1 MPVEIIMPKLGMSM
15 EEGTVVEWL
24 KKKGDQVKKGESVVV
39 ISSEKIEKDIEA
51 PEDGV
56 LLEILAEQDE
66 TVPVGK
72 AIGYIGQE
80 SEKVEQERSTVA
92 VQQTNLETAASVE
105 ATQPVASIETVK
117 STEII
122 RRKPRVSPA
131 ARKLALEA
139 GIDLNSITGSGP
151 NGRITRADIIKA
163 VQAKRSESDLQLK
176 RQAEIATIEQEPQK
190 LTEQKPINQ
199 AGVTVKPI
207 TGMRKVIATR
217 MFTSLQQ
224 SAQLTIHMRADVT
237 ELLEIQKKARAELL
251 DEHDVKLTITDF
263 IARATI
269 LALLTHKQMN
279 SIYQD
284 EHIYTYDSVHLGI
297 AVALENGLVVPVIS
311 HAEKLSIRE
320 ISKKIK
326 DLSLRVK
333 EGKLESEEMKG
344 STFTLTS
351 LGAYG
356 VEFFTPVLNPPEV
369 GILGVGTVA
378 DTPVF
383 VGDVVERR
391 SLLPLSLTFDHRVID
406 GAPASKFLST
416 IKDYLE
422 KPYKMLV

>member
-1 MPVEIIMPKLGMSM
+1 MPVEIIMPKMGMSM

-24 KKKGDQVKKGESVVV
+24 KKKGDPVKKGESVVV
-39 ISSEKIEKDIEA
+39 ISSEKIEKELEA

-66 TVPVGK
+66 TVSVGK
-72 AIGYIGQE
+72 AIGYIGQKE
-80 SEKVEQERSTVA
+80 EKVEQEPLTPTM
-92 VQQTNLETAASVE
+92 QQANFETAASVE
-105 ATQPVASIETVK
+105 TLKPAAPDETSKSIE
-117 STEII
+117 IC
-122 RRKPRVSPA
+122 RRKPRISPA
-131 ARKLALEA
+131 ARKLAKEA
-139 GIDLNSITGSGP
+139 GIDLNSITGTGP
-151 NGRITRADIIKA
+151 KGRITRADVEKA
-163 VQAKRSESDLQLK
+163 IQAKRSVTDHKKQ
-176 RQAEIATIEQEPQK
+176 QEFTFAVQK
-190 LTEQKPINQ
+190 QMEQKPINQ
-199 AGVTVKPI
+199 TEVSVKPI
-207 TGMRKVIATR
+207 TGMRKVIAAR

-237 ELLEIQKKARAELL
+237 ELQAVQKKARADLI

-269 LALLTHKQMN
+269 LALLKHKQMN
-279 SIYQD
+279 SIFQD
-284 EHIYTYDSVHLGI
+284 DQIYTYNTVHLGI

-326 DLSLRVK
+326 DISLRAR

-344 STFTLTS
+344 STFTISS

-356 VEFFTPVLNPPEV
+356 VEFFTPILNPPEV
-369 GILGVGTVA
+369 GILGVGSIT

-383 VGDVVERR
+383 VGDEVQRR

-422 KPYKMLV
+422 KPYKMFI

>member
-1 MPVEIIMPKLGMSM
+1 MPAEIIMPKLGMSM

-24 KKKGDQVKKGESVVV
+24 KKKGDPVKKGESVVV
-39 ISSEKIEKDIEA
+39 ISSDKIEKDIEA

-80 SEKVEQERSTVA
+80 SELEREQSTTTMKQA
-92 VQQTNLETAASVE
+92 NLETATSVE
-105 ATQPVASIETVK
+105 TMKRIET
-117 STEII
+117 T

-139 GIDLNSITGSGP
+139 GIDLNSISGSGP

-163 VQAKRSESDLQLK
+163 VQAKRSDSDLQSK
-176 RQAEIATIEQEPQK
+176 RQAEIATM
-190 LTEQKPINQ
+190 EQKPINQ
-199 AGVTVKPI
+199 TGVTVKPI

-224 SAQLTIHMRADVT
+224 TAQLSIHMRADVT
-237 ELLEIQKKARAELL
+237 ELLEIQKKVRDELV

-284 EHIYTYDSVHLGI
+284 EHIHTYDSVHLGI
-297 AVALENGLVVPVIS
+297 AVALENGLMVPVIS
-311 HAEKLSIRE
+311 HAEKLSIKE
-320 ISKKIK
+320 ISRKIK
-326 DLSLRVK
+326 NLSLRAK

-344 STFTLTS
+344 STFTITS

-369 GILGVGTVA
+369 GILGVGTIT

-383 VGDVVERR
+383 VGDVVQRR

>member
-1 MPVEIIMPKLGMSM
+1 MPVEIFMPKLGMSM
-15 EEGTVVEWL
+15 EEGTIVEWL
-24 KKKGDQVKKGESVVV
+24 KKKGDPVKKGESVVV
-39 ISSEKIEKDIEA
+39 ISSDKIEKDIEA
-51 PEDGV
+51 PQDGV

-66 TVPVGK
+66 TVAVGEV
-72 AIGYIGQE
+72 IGYIGQE
-80 SEKVEQERSTVA
+80 IELEREQSTTTTKQA
-92 VQQTNLETAASVE
+92 NLEAATSVE
-105 ATQPVASIETVK
+105 TMKPMEA
-117 STEII
+117 I

-131 ARKLALEA
+131 ARKLALEL
-139 GIDLNSITGSGP
+139 GVDLTSISGSGP
-151 NGRITRADIIKA
+151 NGRITREDITKA
-163 VQAKRSESDLQLK
+163 VQAKRSESELQLK
-176 RQAEIATIEQEPQK
+176 RQTEIATM
-190 LTEQKPINQ
+190 EQKPIHQ
-199 AGVTVKPI
+199 TGVTVKPI

-224 SAQLTIHMRADVT
+224 TAQLSIHMRADVT
-237 ELLEIQKKARAELL
+237 ELLEVQKKVRAEFV

-263 IARATI
+263 VARATI

-284 EHIYTYDSVHLGI
+284 EHIHTYDSVHLGI
-297 AVALENGLVVPVIS
+297 AVALENGLMVPVIS
-311 HAEKLSIRE
+311 HAEKLSIKE

-326 DLSLRVK
+326 DLSLRAK
-333 EGKLESEEMKG
+333 EGNLESEEMKG
-344 STFTLTS
+344 STFTITS
-351 LGAYG
+351 LGSYG

-369 GILGVGTVA
+369 GILGVGTIT

-383 VGDVVERR
+383 VGDIVQRR

>member
-24 KKKGDQVKKGESVVV
+24 KKKGDPVKKGESVVI
-39 ISSEKIEKDIEA
+39 ISSEKIENEIEA

-66 TVPVGK
+66 TVPVGQ
-72 AIGYIGQE
+72 AIGYIGQKN
-80 SEKVEQERSTVA
+80 EKAEREPLTSTM
-92 VQQTNLETAASVE
+92 QQANLESAASVE
-105 ATQPVASIETVK
+105 TVKPAAPVESIKSIEIVA
-117 STEII
+117 
-122 RRKPRVSPA
+122 RKPRVSPA
-131 ARKLALEA
+131 ARKLAKDA
-139 GIDLNSITGSGP
+139 GIDLNSITGTGP
-151 NGRITRADIIKA
+151 RGRITRADVEKAIKA
-163 VQAKRSESDLQLK
+163 KQTDSNLQINK
-176 RQAEIATIEQEPQK
+176 QTEIAPT
-190 LTEQKPINQ
+190 TEQKPKEQKPVNQ
-199 AGVTVKPI
+199 SGVSVKPI
-207 TGMRKVIATR
+207 TGMRKVIAAR

-237 ELLEIQKKARAELL
+237 ELLEVQKKARAELI

-269 LALLTHKQMN
+269 RALLTNKQMN

-284 EHIYTYDSVHLGI
+284 NQLYTYDSVHLGI

-311 HAEKLSIRE
+311 QAEKLSIKE

-326 DLSLRVK
+326 DISVRAR
-333 EGKLESEEMKG
+333 EGKLESDEMKG
-344 STFTLTS
+344 STFTISS

-356 VEFFTPVLNPPEV
+356 VEFFTPILNPPEV
-369 GILGVGTVA
+369 GILGVGSIT

-383 VGDVVERR
+383 VGNEVQRR

-422 KPYKMLV
+422 KPYKLLI